1 MIEQEARKKSQEK
14 IAQITN
20 LAKVLK
26 VEISAEQ
33 VISKDN
39 IIKTVVFFTD
49 TEQYDIEKLAPIV
62 REPLDEPN
70 KEDDKNTTVSKN

>member
-1 MIEQEARKKSQEK
+1 MTESEARKKSQEK

-26 VEISAEQ
+26 VEINAEQ

-49 TEQYDIEKLAPIV
+49 TEDYDIEKPAPVV
-62 REPLDEPN
+62 REPLEES
-70 KEDDKNTTVSKN
+70 KEDDKSTTVRKN

>member
-26 VEISAEQ
+26 VEINAEQ
-33 VISKDN
+33 VISKN
-39 IIKTVVFFTD
+39 NVIKTVVVFTD
-49 TEQYDIEKLAPIV
+49 TEEYDIDKPKEIV
-62 REPLDEPN
+62 REPIDNPTGPTGPEA
-70 KEDDKNTTVSKN
+70 K

>member
-1 MIEQEARKKSQEK
+1 MTQDEARKKSQEK

-20 LAKVLK
+20 LAKVLH

-49 TEQYDIEKLAPIV
+49 TENYDIEKTAPVV
-62 REPLDEPN
+62 REPLEES
-70 KEDDKNTTVSKN
+70 KEDVKDTTVSEN